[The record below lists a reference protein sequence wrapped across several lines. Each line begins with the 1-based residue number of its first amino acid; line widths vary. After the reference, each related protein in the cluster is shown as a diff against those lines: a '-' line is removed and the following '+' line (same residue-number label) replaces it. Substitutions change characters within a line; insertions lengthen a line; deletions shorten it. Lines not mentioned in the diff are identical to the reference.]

1 MNRFTGKPSPG
12 VNWVGAALGVLVL
25 MAAPPCVSARP
36 YTYDGPPPPSGD
48 PTADDQPS
56 PTPKGGIYSA
66 TQPHEGAAVRLPGS
80 TIHRTA
86 LPGRLIWLS
95 FVRTWIRIGMR

>member
-1 MNRFTGKPSPG
+1 
-12 VNWVGAALGVLVL
+12 
-25 MAAPPCVSARP
+25 MAAPPRVSARP
-36 YTYDGPPPPSGD
+36 YLYDNPPPPSGD

-56 PTPKGGIYSA
+56 PAPKGGGGYSA
-66 TQPHEGAAVRLPGS
+66 QQPHEGSAVRLPGS
-80 TIHRTA
+80 TIRRSY

>member
-1 MNRFTGKPSPG
+1 MNRFTDKPCPRA
-12 VNWVGAALGVLVL
+12 NWVGAALGVLVL
-25 MAAPPCVSARP
+25 MAAPPHVSARP
-36 YTYDGPPPPSGD
+36 YMDNGPPPPSGD

-56 PTPKGGIYSA
+56 PAPKGGAYSA
-66 TQPHEGAAVRLPGS
+66 PQPREEAAARLPGS
-80 TIHRTA
+80 TIHRSA

>member
-1 MNRFTGKPSPG
+1 MNRFTGKPSHKA
-12 VNWVGAALGVLVL
+12 NWVGAALGILVL
-25 MAAPPCVSARP
+25 MAAPPRVSARP
-36 YTYDGPPPPSGD
+36 YSDEGPPPPSGD

-56 PTPKGGIYSA
+56 PTPKGGVYSA
-66 TQPHEGAAVRLPGS
+66 SQPYEGTAVRLPGS
-80 TIHRTA
+80 TIRRST